1 MTDLKMLWQ
10 QFTNKEGW
18 GKRNRRDR
26 WMLLALFGILILVI
40 VWPVGSK
47 SKEAD
52 NQVSESVAGT
62 EKERII
68 MQNSILRVWNTAERN
83 P

>member
-10 QFTNKEGW
+10 QFTNKEG
-18 GKRNRRDR
+18 GEKKRRDR

-52 NQVSESVAGT
+52 NQVSEQK
-62 EKERII
+62 KERII
-68 MQNSILRVWNTAERN
+68 MQNSILRIWNCG
-83 P
+83 

>member
-10 QFTNKEGW
+10 QFTNKEG
-18 GKRNRRDR
+18 GEKQRRDR

-47 SKEAD
+47 S
-52 NQVSESVAGT
+52 
-62 EKERII
+62 
-68 MQNSILRVWNTAERN
+68 
-83 P
+83 